1 MGLAVAFQLKRNYRG
16 DEGCFGTLHENR
28 SPPFALTLERTFK
41 PANEVIIPHG
51 IHKCTKSQYYKGG
64 YPTFEIHVE
73 GHSRILFHKGNVE
86 AHSMGC
92 ILVGE
97 YFHEFNGRAGIANS
111 KGGFNEFMLRAGTLD
126 EFYLEVT

>member
-1 MGLAVAFQLKRNYRG
+1 MTFQVKRNFRG
-16 DEGCFGTLHENR
+16 EEGCFGTLHENR

-41 PANEVIIPHG
+41 PANEVVIPFG
-51 IHKCTKSQYYKGG
+51 VHKCTKTTYFKGG
-64 YPTFEIHVE
+64 YPTYEIHVE
-73 GHSRILFHKGNVE
+73 GHSRLLFHKGNTE

-97 YFHEFNGRAGIANS
+97 YYHEFDGVAGIANS
-111 KGGFNEFMLRAGTLD
+111 KGGFTEFMRRATGLD